1 MTWAVF
7 GDTNGLNSMGEA
19 SIKTAQTC
27 FGSGMTGNNGHDEAD
42 VLCRSP
48 NLDLTDV
55 ADDSQTLLS
64 LDRRPSEYKTV
75 PGMQASLGDWRARVA
90 TC

>member
-42 VLCRSP
+42 VLCESP
-48 NLDLTDV
+48 TP
-55 ADDSQTLLS
+55 
-64 LDRRPSEYKTV
+64 DREEESDE
-75 PGMQASLGDWRARVA
+75 W
-90 TC
+90 